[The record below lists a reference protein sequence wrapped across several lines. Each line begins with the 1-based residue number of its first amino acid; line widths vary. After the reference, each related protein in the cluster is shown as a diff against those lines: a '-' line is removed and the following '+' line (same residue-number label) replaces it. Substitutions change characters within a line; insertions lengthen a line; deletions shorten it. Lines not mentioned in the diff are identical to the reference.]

1 MKRFIVTES
10 ERKNIL
16 KKYGLLFEQDES
28 NTEMSSIVQQNVY
41 NRYDPYVAAKKKYES
56 DLVKYNSL
64 IKDYQSKIERY
75 EDQVAV
81 YDLLEK
87 VGTGEVSL
95 YKTSNGMAKI
105 NSGAS
110 KNFDIPRLKKI
121 QDEFK
126 LNTAVSCNDST
137 GSYNICKNILWSFVV
152 SCRLDPNFNVVV
164 RDGKILE
171 THNPVNPGTQSANY
185 DPKIQDR
192 IGLIPDKGTYEFVSY
207 FFQFYSKKC
216 EDYSY
221 YEFSRF
227 NCRLMKFKPPVPP
240 SEPTIELPI
249 EPILKID
256 KNLKRVESECG
267 ITLVGKKDKSGFEYI
282 ENTTTGEKLGNY
294 DNTKSTDWNIRQFC
308 KQ

>member
-16 KKYGLLFEQDES
+16 KKYGLLLEQDES

-95 YKTSNGMAKI
+95 FNTSNGIVKF
-105 NSGAS
+105 NLGAS
-110 KNFDIPRLKKI
+110 KNFDISRLKKI

-126 LNTAVSCNDST
+126 IDNLS
-137 GSYNICKNILWSFVV
+137 GKCKNTETFDICANILSSFLV
-152 SCRLDPNFNVVV
+152 SITVGPKFMVVV
-164 RDGKILE
+164 RDEKIVDVI
-171 THNPVNPGTQSANY
+171 NPKYPGTYSANY
-185 DPKIQDR
+185 NPEIQDG
-192 IGLIPDKGTYEFVSY
+192 IGLIPDKGTYEWVY
-207 FFQFYSKKC
+207 YNINFQNECNNYN
-216 EDYSY
+216 Y
-221 YEFSRF
+221 YKSVRL
-227 NCRLMKFKPPVPP
+227 NGRLMKFKPPVPP

-267 ITLVGKKDKSGFEYI
+267 ITLVGKKDKSGFEYL
-282 ENTTTGEKLGNY
+282 ETTTTGEKLGNY